1 MLQRGRKSAE
11 TLAMQALPEVFPQRP
26 KPPRHLSK
34 AEATVWRSAVGR
46 MPATWFT
53 PEMFPLLENHCCHV
67 CMGRDLMIEIHE
79 VKEELERLKEKS
91 GGMDPD
97 TLADVR
103 RLIKVSRDHLH
114 DLMARHLEQSKA
126 AASLATKLRLT
137 AQARYQ
143 PNTAGAIGPPPR
155 KLPWEA

>member
-1 MLQRGRKSAE
+1 
-11 TLAMQALPEVFPQRP
+11 MQALPEVLPQRP
-26 KPPRHLSK
+26 KPPGHLSK
-34 AEATVWRSAVGR
+34 AEAAVWRLAVGR

-79 VKEELERLKEKS
+79 VKEELARLRDKS
-91 GGMDPD
+91 EGVDPE

-103 RLIKVSRDHLH
+103 KSIKVKRDYLH
-114 DLMARHLEQSKA
+114 DLMAKHLDQSKA

-137 AQARYQ
+137 PQSRYQ
-143 PNTAGAIGPPPR
+143 PNTAGAIGPPPPR
-155 KLPWEA
+155 KMPWEE